1 MRNYYVVAKDGYT
14 NIGGIVLS
22 SPFDTLSKDCIADFY
37 TTFEQDAEKLGF
49 VSPVVILN
57 IIPLDK

>member
-22 SPFDTLSKDCIADFY
+22 SPFDTLSKECITDFY
-37 TTFEQDAEKLGF
+37 KTFEQDAKKIGF
-49 VSPVVILN
+49 CITSCN
-57 IIPLDK
+57 S